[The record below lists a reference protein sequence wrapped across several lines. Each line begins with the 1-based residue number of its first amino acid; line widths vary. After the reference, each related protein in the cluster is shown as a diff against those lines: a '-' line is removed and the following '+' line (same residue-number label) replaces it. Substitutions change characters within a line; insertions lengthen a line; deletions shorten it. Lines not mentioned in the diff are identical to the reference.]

1 MLPLPLHPITAPSQE
16 WRALTTRTASPNLLP
31 FYYGVLAT
39 KIYCRPTCSAR
50 LARRANVIY
59 FSCPSAAVSAGYRAC
74 KRCRPNDDLFLGEAE
89 EVVMKAME
97 VIGRSRGKREKQ
109 GLEGIAMQTGV
120 SRSYLCRVFK
130 KTMGMT
136 VGEYIKEFEKEGEEF
151 VDSIS
156 LDGESVM
163 VQDEAKSSQP
173 LHQCRKGVQ
182 DVYTEFIGDHT
193 SPDMDAE
200 LGHGQYAYTGGLNN
214 DSNDCQSKL
223 GSMAGNNSL
232 TAKRGINAEKINDK

>member
-1 MLPLPLHPITAPSQE
+1 MLPLPIPSTITPSQN
-16 WRALTTRTASPNLLP
+16 WHALTTRTVPPNLLP

-89 EVVMKAME
+89 EVVMKAMGA
-97 VIGRSRGKREKQ
+97 IGKGGKQR
-109 GLEGIAMQTGV
+109 LEDIAVQTGV

-136 VGEYIKEFEKEGEEF
+136 VGEYIREFEKEGEGF
-151 VDSIS
+151 VD
-156 LDGESVM
+156 
-163 VQDEAKSSQP
+163 
-173 LHQCRKGVQ
+173 
-182 DVYTEFIGDHT
+182 
-193 SPDMDAE
+193 
-200 LGHGQYAYTGGLNN
+200 
-214 DSNDCQSKL
+214 
-223 GSMAGNNSL
+223 
-232 TAKRGINAEKINDK
+232 